1 MCALGYLCEEEG
13 GALLS
18 DRPDAISL
26 LLLGE
31 ERHGVQGMDR
41 LIESTA
47 EPANQDDLELLP
59 PCRYCSRGR
68 FGIVRRWDRT
78 GFDCGQAGDVLAQ
91 VGRVLVRILLDGDAL
106 RFKDARWVR
115 KQRR

>member
-1 MCALGYLCEEEG
+1 MCAGYLCEEEG
-13 GALLS
+13 CALLP

-31 ERHGVQGMDR
+31 KGHGVQGMDR
-41 LIESTA
+41 LIESAA

-59 PCRYCSRGR
+59 GR
-68 FGIVRRWDRT
+68 SCPGGGSFGVVRRRDGPRFDR
-78 GFDCGQAGDVLAQ
+78 GQAGDVLAQ

-106 RFKDARWVR
+106 RFGEGS
-115 KQRR
+115 Q